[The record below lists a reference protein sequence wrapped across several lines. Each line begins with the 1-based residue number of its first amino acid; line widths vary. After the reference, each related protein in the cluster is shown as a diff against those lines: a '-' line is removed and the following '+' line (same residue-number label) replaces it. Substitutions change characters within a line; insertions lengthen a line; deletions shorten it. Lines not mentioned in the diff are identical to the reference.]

1 MRESSFPKD
10 FLWGGAIAANQIEGA
25 WKEDGKGIGIA
36 DLFVYD
42 PEVDTSKLHVSN
54 MTKAQVLTAMQ
65 DEEHYYPKR
74 HGIDFYHSYK
84 EDLRYLKEMGFKTF
98 RLSINWARIFPNGD
112 EAEPN
117 KKGLA
122 FYDRLLDEIIQNGME
137 PIVTMLHYEIPVNI
151 TLKYGGFHNRE
162 VIDLFV
168 KYGETLLEHF
178 GQKVTYWIAINQIN
192 LLHIETFNSIGTC
205 IDQVENMEEAKFQ
218 AVHNQMVASARIVKK
233 ARQLN
238 KKLQIGT
245 MLADLTAYPEDSNPE
260 NVVLALQH
268 NRMSYYMTDVQ
279 FRGKYPGYILR
290 FFEDNQY
297 RIQQTEEDKELLKE
311 NTMDFLAVSYY
322 FSQMVSIEKNGKDYF
337 ATSPNPYLKANPWGW
352 SIDPKG
358 LYNCISQYWDRYEK
372 PIMIAENG
380 LGMYDKLEGTTV
392 NDEYRI
398 TYLSKHIE
406 QLEECIKDGVELF
419 AYCAWGP
426 IDLVSASSQEMEK
439 RYGFV
444 YVDYD
449 NFGKGTGQR
458 YKKKSFE
465 WYKKVIATNGAER

>member
-25 WKEDGKGIGIA
+25 WKADGKGIGIA

-42 PEVDTSKLHVSN
+42 PEVDTSQLHVSN

-112 EAEPN
+112 ETEPN

-122 FYDRLLDEIIQNGME
+122 FYDRLLDEIIENGME

-297 RIQQTEEDKELLKE
+297 RIQQTKEDKELLKE
-311 NTMDFLAVSYY
+311 NTLDFLAVSYY

-337 ATSPNPYLKANPWGW
+337 ASSPNPYLKANPWGW

-406 QLEECIKDGVELF
+406 QLEECIRDGVELF